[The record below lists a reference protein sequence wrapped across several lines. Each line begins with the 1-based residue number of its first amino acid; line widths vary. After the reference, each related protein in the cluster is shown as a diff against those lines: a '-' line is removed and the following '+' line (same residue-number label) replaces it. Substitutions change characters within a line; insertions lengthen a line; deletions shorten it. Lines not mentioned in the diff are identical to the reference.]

1 MYNYSRIRG
10 KIKEIFG
17 TQEAFS
23 KAIGLSA
30 TTISDKLNHKVE
42 WTQKEMEKTME
53 VFGMPVRLI
62 PLYFFCNETQEL
74 EKTAN
79 PTLSTFNN

>member
-30 TTISDKLNHKVE
+30 TTVSDKLNQKVE
-42 WTQKEMEKTME
+42 WSQKEMEKTM
-53 VFGMPVRLI
+53 VALKIPIKLI
-62 PLYFFCNETQEL
+62 PLYFFCDETQEP
-74 EKTAN
+74 EIYKI
-79 PTLSTFNN
+79 S